1 MAETEGVPAVALL
14 FADADLGAHLREA
27 LGDLGARIVH
37 AGPATEVRPGVL
49 ADSGA
54 DVVVVNLEAA
64 EEDHIEQLYDALSEG
79 PFRVVFNDAEA
90 SRELSGWDR
99 ARWARHL
106 AVKLLGYGD
115 VDPPRPAGARAVET
129 PPAASADPRVQSS
142 GGPEASETDTAAT
155 AGAGT
160 STATAGETSLSEEA
174 KDTLRA
180 QSLETELEALLA
192 ESAQDG
198 DGGESASGIVEDEP
212 DLSSSAQ
219 VEARQTVATPAPASD
234 WELVDFDAAP
244 PLPPSVPDANQFGI
258 EKVAAVDYLSP
269 EGGDAESELQPG
281 LSLELV
287 SLEESVA
294 PAMVDETEAG
304 TTVPVGGFG
313 MVARVVVLCV
323 GSGETPEAGR
333 FLGAL
338 PDTFR
343 LPLIVIQH
351 QDQQGAEDLAGA
363 LGTMTR
369 LPVQVA
375 SDGTRAGPGQVWLVP
390 AGRQC
395 RLARDGRLELSAGE
409 ASGLGDPSMNQCLLA
424 LAEVFGANVTVIV
437 LAGQGRDALAG
448 ARVVCGR
455 GGEVWV
461 QDPATCGED
470 SMAGVIHAE
479 GLATRTG
486 TPAELAAHLH
496 EECP

>member
-1 MAETEGVPAVALL
+1 MAETEGTPAVALL

-27 LGDLGARIVH
+27 LSDLGARIVH
-37 AGPATEVRPGVL
+37 EGPATEVHPRTL

-115 VDPPRPAGARAVET
+115 VDPPRPEGARAVEI
-129 PPAASADPRVQSS
+129 PPEAPAAEARLPGES
-142 GGPEASETDTAAT
+142 GNDA
-155 AGAGT
+155 
-160 STATAGETSLSEEA
+160 AGEAIESSAAADAAGGEALSEA
-174 KDTLRA
+174 RDTLRA

-192 ESAQDG
+192 EGAQDG
-198 DGGESASGIVEDEP
+198 DVGESEPEVDAAEDEP
-212 DLSSSAQ
+212 DPPSSAQ
-219 VEARQTVATPAPASD
+219 VEARQTVATPAPASE

-244 PLPPSVPDANQFGI
+244 PLPPPVPDASQFGI

-294 PAMVDETEAG
+294 PAMVDETEAAAA
-304 TTVPVGGFG
+304 TPVGGFG
-313 MVARVVVLCV
+313 MISRVAVLCV
-323 GSGETPEAGR
+323 GSDETPEAGR
-333 FLGAL
+333 FLAGL
-338 PDTFR
+338 PDTLA
-343 LPLIVIQH
+343 LPLLVVQH
-351 QDQQGAEDLAGA
+351 QEQQGAEELAGA

-369 LPVQVA
+369 LSVQVA
-375 SDGTRAGPGQVWLVP
+375 SDGARVGPEQVWLAP
-390 AGRQC
+390 AGQQC
-395 RLARDGRLELSAGE
+395 RLARDGCLELSAGGE
-409 ASGLGDPSMNQCLLA
+409 SALGDPSMDQCLLA
-424 LAEVFGANVTVIV
+424 LAEVFGANVTMIV
-437 LAGQGRDALAG
+437 LAGAGRDGLAG
-448 ARVVCGR
+448 AHGVRDR
-455 GGEVWV
+455 GGQVWV

-479 GLATRTG
+479 GLATFTG